1 MNKKSCFDKIKK
13 AYICYFFSIAGCVA
27 MGNFKC
33 QTLQTKCIPIQNKC
47 NGKNDCLDGSDEK
60 NCPG

>member
-1 MNKKSCFDKIKK
+1 MFI
-13 AYICYFFSIAGCVA
+13 FFLIAGCVA

-47 NGKNDCLDGSDEK
+47 NGKNDCLDGSDGSDEK